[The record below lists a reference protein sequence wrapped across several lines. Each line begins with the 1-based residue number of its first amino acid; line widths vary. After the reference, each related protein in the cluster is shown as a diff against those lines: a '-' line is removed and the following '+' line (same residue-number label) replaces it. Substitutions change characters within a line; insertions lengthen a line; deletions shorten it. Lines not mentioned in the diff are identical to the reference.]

1 MTTAI
6 VLTFV
11 LGYIA
16 IAFEHSIK
24 INKAASALV
33 SAVVCWTFYIM
44 LSGDKEL
51 VTHHLTEHLGEI
63 SGILFFLLGAMT
75 IVELIDVHDG
85 FKIITDRIQTQNP
98 VRLLWLVGII
108 TFFLSAILDN
118 LTTTIVMV
126 SMLRKIIGDQ
136 QMRLFFAGMKQSALI
151 PISHQTY
158 GR

>member
-51 VTHHLTEHLGEI
+51 VTHHLSEHLGEI
-63 SGILFFLLGAMT
+63 SGILFFSS
-75 IVELIDVHDG
+75 V
-85 FKIITDRIQTQNP
+85 P
-98 VRLLWLVGII
+98 
-108 TFFLSAILDN
+108 
-118 LTTTIVMV
+118 
-126 SMLRKIIGDQ
+126 
-136 QMRLFFAGMKQSALI
+136 
-151 PISHQTY
+151 
-158 GR
+158 